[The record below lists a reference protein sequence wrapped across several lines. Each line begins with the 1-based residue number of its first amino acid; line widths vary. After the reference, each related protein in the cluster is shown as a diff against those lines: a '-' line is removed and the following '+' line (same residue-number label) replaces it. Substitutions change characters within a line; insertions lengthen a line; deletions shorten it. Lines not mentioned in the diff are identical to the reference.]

1 VHDTQNA
8 VMALHVPR
16 PPAVSWWQISYCNR
30 PRTDGEENGEEAD
43 NLWPADACRL
53 SVVSSEES
61 ALRHLGRS
69 PSLANLR
76 VGNLAHATRLSLSMG
91 LFAFDTSTRISLR
104 LDPYLS
110 AFRPPADGSTR
121 SGAWRSRRTATNS
134 ICYVRQIGRTR
145 HTRADERARWGE
157 IGNGSVRPNPLR
169 AYAYVIE

>member
-1 VHDTQNA
+1 
-8 VMALHVPR
+8 M
-16 PPAVSWWQISYCNR
+16 
-30 PRTDGEENGEEAD
+30 
-43 NLWPADACRL
+43 WPADAYRL